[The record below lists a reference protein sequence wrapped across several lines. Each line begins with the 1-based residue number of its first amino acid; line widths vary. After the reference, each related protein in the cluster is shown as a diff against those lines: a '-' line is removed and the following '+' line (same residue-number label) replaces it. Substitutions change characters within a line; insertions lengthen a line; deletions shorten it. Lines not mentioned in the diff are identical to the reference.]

1 METLLNK
8 PRGSKA
14 LYVLAHGAGAGMRH
28 LFMEAVAERLAAD
41 KVATMRYEFPYMAA
55 GRRGRPDPPRIAQA
69 TVQEAVAIARKKYP
83 RTPIIA
89 GGKSFGGRMTS
100 QAAAEGML
108 TSIKGIVFLG
118 FPLHAPGRDSDDR
131 AAHLY
136 DVEVPMLFIQGTRD
150 ALANLDLM
158 KRVCKK
164 LGKKATLHIVEGGD
178 HSFKVPKKLGGDPDV
193 VMNNISNAVSHWVDE
208 VIA

>member
-1 METLLNK
+1 METIINK
-8 PRGSKA
+8 PRGAKA

-28 LFMEAVAERLAAD
+28 VFMETISERLAED

-83 RTPIIA
+83 KTPIIA

-100 QAAAEGML
+100 QAAAEDLL
-108 TSIKGIVFLG
+108 TKIHGIVFLG
-118 FPLHAPGRDSDDR
+118 FPLHAPGRVSDDR

-136 DVEVPMLFIQGTRD
+136 DVTVPMLFIQGTRD

-164 LGKKATLHIVEGGD
+164 IGKLATLHIIEGGD
-178 HSFKVPKKLGGDPDV
+178 HSFKVPKKLGGDADA
-193 VMNNISNAVSHWVDE
+193 VMANISNAVSTWLE
-208 VIA
+208 GITS